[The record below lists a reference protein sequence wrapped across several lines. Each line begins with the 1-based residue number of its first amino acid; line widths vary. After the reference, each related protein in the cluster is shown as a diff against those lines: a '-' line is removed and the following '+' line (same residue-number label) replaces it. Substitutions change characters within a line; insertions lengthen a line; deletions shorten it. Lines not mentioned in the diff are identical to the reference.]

1 MGTAPYHRFEC
12 KTTFGI
18 RLKEGKNK
26 VGNKAIWDSH
36 LLQEFPVNKAVYTA
50 SSVACFWAGAVTRL
64 YTLQRVLAVS
74 LLIASSAEKTLL
86 YYFGLFL
93 LERDRPTDGQT
104 DQPTDRPTDILTYW
118 VVCTRLKSGISA
130 VPNLGSKH
138 SRRLTP
144 FGYKEKAF
152 KHYKS
157 KLMRW
162 IWSLWHFDYLMR
174 CRFYYK

>member
-1 MGTAPYHRFEC
+1 MYTSQALDCNFCLISTSIKKPPARSVGTAPYHRFEC

-86 YYFGLFL
+86 YYFSSFL

-104 DQPTDRPTDILTYW
+104 DQPTDRPTDQPT
-118 VVCTRLKSGISA
+118 C
-130 VPNLGSKH
+130 
-138 SRRLTP
+138 
-144 FGYKEKAF
+144 
-152 KHYKS
+152 
-157 KLMRW
+157 
-162 IWSLWHFDYLMR
+162 
-174 CRFYYK
+174 